1 MPALSYLGHCQSSDF
16 SQITFLQ
23 CIFICLPNAFQQ
35 GASVCIFK
43 FTQTQ
48 LFTLV
53 DHHTS
58 LQLFCCLKIY
68 ISLDYPKTQ
77 SSPHIYMRSMC
88 VSMFYYGVS
97 MNLKQILKVVQYSLA
112 SGSKLES
119 GYKNAIQTFCHTSA
133 IQAHI
138 NTPLRKEQH

>member
-48 LFTLV
+48 FFREIFKNEDRDFLHPQTRSPRTPPSPLRVQFCEKKLTPIFLEIESMIAKTNFTLGPIEK
-53 DHHTS
+53 S
-58 LQLFCCLKIY
+58 FFLLQLKWF
-68 ISLDYPKTQ
+68 
-77 SSPHIYMRSMC
+77 
-88 VSMFYYGVS
+88 
-97 MNLKQILKVVQYSLA
+97 
-112 SGSKLES
+112 
-119 GYKNAIQTFCHTSA
+119 TFS
-133 IQAHI
+133 I
-138 NTPLRKEQH
+138 N